1 MSKKYDLEDL
11 LQVVNVLNKKEE
23 SKEESKEDPKPKT
36 EEELRAEILAEI
48 KAEQSKSENPADND
62 DDDDKDNSDDDNDN
76 QDDEDKSDDE
86 RERRHI
92 TRSIKSG
99 LKAADVDGDMVK
111 SLLEFVNYDTLKGEE
126 GEADDEK
133 IESFVELVSGV
144 ARRVPPK
151 APRHGSAEDDGGL
164 GKYLPNK

>member
-11 LQVVNVLNKKEE
+11 LQVVNVLNKKDD
-23 SKEESKEDPKPKT
+23 SKEEPKEDPKPKT
-36 EEELRAEILAEI
+36 EEELRAEILAEL
-48 KAEQSKSENPADND
+48 KAEQAKNEDHSEEEED
-62 DDDDKDNSDDDNDN
+62 DEEEVN
-76 QDDEDKSDDE
+76 DDEDKLDDE

-99 LKAADVDGDMVK
+99 LKAADVDGDMVR

>member
-11 LQVVNVLNKKEE
+11 LQVVNVLNKKDD

-36 EEELRAEILAEI
+36 EEEIRAEILAEL
-48 KAEQSKSENPADND
+48 KAEQAKNEDHSEEEE
-62 DDDDKDNSDDDNDN
+62 
-76 QDDEDKSDDE
+76 DDEEEVNDEEDKPDDE

>member
-11 LQVVNVLNKKEE
+11 LQVVNVLNKKED
-23 SKEESKEDPKPKT
+23 SKEESKEENKPKT
-36 EEELRAEILAEI
+36 EAELRAEILEEL
-48 KAEQSKSENPADND
+48 KAEQAAK
-62 DDDDKDNSDDDNDN
+62 DKNKESS
-76 QDDEDKSDDE
+76 QEEEEDEDENEDHEEEGKEDDE

>member
-11 LQVVNVLNKKEE
+11 LQVVNVLNKKDD

-36 EEELRAEILAEI
+36 EEEIRAEILAEL
-48 KAEQSKSENPADND
+48 KAEQSKSEDPAE
-62 DDDDKDNSDDDNDN
+62 DDDDKDNSDDDKDN
-76 QDDEDKSDDE
+76 QDDE
-86 RERRHI
+86 RESRHI
-92 TRSIKSG
+92 TRSIKTG
-99 LKAADVDGDMVK
+99 LKAADVDGDMVE

-164 GKYLPNK
+164 GKYLQNK

>member
-36 EEELRAEILAEI
+36 EEEIRAEILAEL
-48 KAEQSKSENPADND
+48 KAEQAKNEDHSEEEEDDEEEVND
-62 DDDDKDNSDDDNDN
+62 K
-76 QDDEDKSDDE
+76 EDKSDDE

>member
-11 LQVVNVLNKKEE
+11 LQVVNVLNKKDDSTEE
-23 SKEESKEDPKPKT
+23 DKPKT
-36 EEELRAEILAEI
+36 EEELRAEILAEL
-48 KAEQSKSENPADND
+48 KVEKSKSSADED
-62 DDDDKDNSDDDNDN
+62 E
-76 QDDEDKSDDE
+76 DDEDDRDEDSNDEESVDDE
-86 RERRHI
+86 RELRHI
-92 TRSIKSG
+92 SRSVKSG

>member
-11 LQVVNVLNKKEE
+11 LQVVNVLNKKDD
-23 SKEESKEDPKPKT
+23 SKEDPKEDPKPKT

-48 KAEQSKSENPADND
+48 RAEQAGKANKSKGSPEEEEDGEEEVN
-62 DDDDKDNSDDDNDN
+62 
-76 QDDEDKSDDE
+76 DEDKSDDE
-86 RERRHI
+86 RENRHI

>member
-11 LQVVNVLNKKEE
+11 LQVVNVLNKKDDP
-23 SKEESKEDPKPKT
+23 KEDPKEDPKPKT
-36 EEELRAEILAEI
+36 EEEIRAEILTEL
-48 KAEQSKSENPADND
+48 KAEQSKSSADED
-62 DDDDKDNSDDDNDN
+62 EDDKDDREEDG
-76 QDDEDKSDDE
+76 DDEDKADDE

>member
-11 LQVVNVLNKKEE
+11 LQVVNVLNKRDDSKEE
-23 SKEESKEDPKPKT
+23 SKEEPKPKT
-36 EEELRAEILAEI
+36 EEELRAEILAEL
-48 KAEQSKSENPADND
+48 KAEQAKNEDPA
-62 DDDDKDNSDDDNDN
+62 DDDDKDNSDDDEEVN
-76 QDDEDKSDDE
+76 DDEDKADDE

>member
-11 LQVVNVLNKKEE
+11 LQVVNVLNKKDDD
-23 SKEESKEDPKPKT
+23 KEDPKPKT
-36 EEELRAEILAEI
+36 EEEIRAEILAEL
-48 KAEQSKSENPADND
+48 KAEQSKSEDSADD
-62 DDDDKDNSDDDNDN
+62 DDDDKDNSDDDNGN
-76 QDDEDKSDDE
+76 QDDE
-86 RERRHI
+86 RESRHI
-92 TRSIKSG
+92 TRSIKTG
-99 LKAADVDGDMVK
+99 LKAADVDGDMVE

-164 GKYLPNK
+164 GKYLQNK

>member
-11 LQVVNVLNKKEE
+11 LQVVNVLNKKDD
-23 SKEESKEDPKPKT
+23 SKEEPKEDPKPKT
-36 EEELRAEILAEI
+36 EEELRAEILAEL
-48 KAEQSKSENPADND
+48 KAEQSKSKESAA
-62 DDDDKDNSDDDNDN
+62 
-76 QDDEDKSDDE
+76 DEDEDEDDRDEDGDNEEAVDDE

>member
-23 SKEESKEDPKPKT
+23 SKEESKEDPKLKT
-36 EEELRAEILAEI
+36 EEEIRAEILAEL
-48 KAEQSKSENPADND
+48 KAEQAKNEDHSEEEEDDEEEVND
-62 DDDDKDNSDDDNDN
+62 K
-76 QDDEDKSDDE
+76 EDKSDDE

>member
-11 LQVVNVLNKKEE
+11 LQVVNVLNKKDDD
-23 SKEESKEDPKPKT
+23 KEDPKPKT
-36 EEELRAEILAEI
+36 EEEIRAEILAEL
-48 KAEQSKSENPADND
+48 KAEQSKSEDPAD
-62 DDDDKDNSDDDNDN
+62 DDDDENDNSDDDNGN
-76 QDDEDKSDDE
+76 QDDE
-86 RERRHI
+86 RESRHI
-92 TRSIKSG
+92 TRSIKTG
-99 LKAADVDGDMVK
+99 LKAADVDGDMVE

-164 GKYLPNK
+164 GKYLQNK

>member
-11 LQVVNVLNKKEE
+11 LQVVNVLNKKDDD
-23 SKEESKEDPKPKT
+23 KEDPKPKT
-36 EEELRAEILAEI
+36 EEEIRAEILAEL
-48 KAEQSKSENPADND
+48 KAEQSKSEDPADD
-62 DDDDKDNSDDDNDN
+62 DDDDKDNSDDDNGN
-76 QDDEDKSDDE
+76 QDDE
-86 RERRHI
+86 RESRHI
-92 TRSIKSG
+92 TRSIKTG
-99 LKAADVDGDMVK
+99 LKAADVDGDMVE

-164 GKYLPNK
+164 GKYLQDK

>member
-11 LQVVNVLNKKEE
+11 LQVVNVLNKKDD
-23 SKEESKEDPKPKT
+23 SKEESKEENKPKT
-36 EEELRAEILAEI
+36 EEELRAEILAEL
-48 KAEQSKSENPADND
+48 KAEQSKSKSSA
-62 DDDDKDNSDDDNDN
+62 
-76 QDDEDKSDDE
+76 DEDEDEDENEDREEEGKEDDE

>member
-23 SKEESKEDPKPKT
+23 PKEDPKPKT
-36 EEELRAEILAEI
+36 EEELRAEILAEL
-48 KAEQSKSENPADND
+48 KAEQAKNEDPA
-62 DDDDKDNSDDDNDN
+62 DDDDKDNSDDDEEVNG
-76 QDDEDKSDDE
+76 DEDKEDDE

>member
-11 LQVVNVLNKKEE
+11 LQVVNVLNKKDD

-36 EEELRAEILAEI
+36 EEEIRAEILAEL
-48 KAEQSKSENPADND
+48 KAEQSKSKESAADED
-62 DDDDKDNSDDDNDN
+62 E
-76 QDDEDKSDDE
+76 DDEDRDEDRDNEEAVDDE

>member
-11 LQVVNVLNKKEE
+11 LQVVNVLNKKDD
-23 SKEESKEDPKPKT
+23 SKEESKEDPELKT
-36 EEELRAEILAEI
+36 EEEIRAEILAEL
-48 KAEQSKSENPADND
+48 KAEQAKNEDHSEEEE
-62 DDDDKDNSDDDNDN
+62 
-76 QDDEDKSDDE
+76 DDEEVNDEEDKPDDE

>member
-11 LQVVNVLNKKEE
+11 LQVVNVLNKKDD
-23 SKEESKEDPKPKT
+23 SKEEESKEDPKPKT
-36 EEELRAEILAEI
+36 EEELRAEILAEL
-48 KAEQSKSENPADND
+48 KAEQSKSKSKESSADEDEDED
-62 DDDDKDNSDDDNDN
+62 DEEEVNDN
-76 QDDEDKSDDE
+76 EETVDDE

-99 LKAADVDGDMVK
+99 LKAADVDSDMVK

>member
-11 LQVVNVLNKKEE
+11 LQVVNVLNKKDD

-36 EEELRAEILAEI
+36 EEELRAEILAEL
-48 KAEQSKSENPADND
+48 KAEQAKNEDSSKEEEDGEEEVN
-62 DDDDKDNSDDDNDN
+62 
-76 QDDEDKSDDE
+76 DEDKSDDE
-86 RERRHI
+86 RENRHI

>member
-23 SKEESKEDPKPKT
+23 PKEDPKPKT
-36 EEELRAEILAEI
+36 EEELRAEILAEL
-48 KAEQSKSENPADND
+48 KAEQAKNEDPA
-62 DDDDKDNSDDDNDN
+62 DDDDKDNSDDDEEVN
-76 QDDEDKSDDE
+76 DDEDKADDE

>member
-11 LQVVNVLNKKEE
+11 LQVVNVLNKKDDD
-23 SKEESKEDPKPKT
+23 KEDPKPKT
-36 EEELRAEILAEI
+36 EEEIRAEILAEL
-48 KAEQSKSENPADND
+48 KAEQSKSEDPAD
-62 DDDDKDNSDDDNDN
+62 DDDDENDNSDDDKGN
-76 QDDEDKSDDE
+76 QDDE
-86 RERRHI
+86 RESRHI
-92 TRSIKSG
+92 TRSIKTG
-99 LKAADVDGDMVK
+99 LKAADVDGDMVE

-164 GKYLPNK
+164 GKYLQNK

>member
-11 LQVVNVLNKKEE
+11 LQVVNVLNKKEDD
-23 SKEESKEDPKPKT
+23 SKEEDKPKT
-36 EEELRAEILAEI
+36 EEELRAEILAEL
-48 KAEQSKSENPADND
+48 KVEKSKSKE
-62 DDDDKDNSDDDNDN
+62 SVE
-76 QDDEDKSDDE
+76 DEDDRGEDSNDEDAVDDE
-86 RERRHI
+86 RELRHI
-92 TRSIKSG
+92 SRSVKSG

>member
-11 LQVVNVLNKKEE
+11 LQVVNVLNKKDDSKEDD
-23 SKEESKEDPKPKT
+23 SKEEDKPKT
-36 EEELRAEILAEI
+36 EEELRAEILAEL
-48 KAEQSKSENPADND
+48 KVEKSKSKSSADE
-62 DDDDKDNSDDDNDN
+62 
-76 QDDEDKSDDE
+76 DDEDDRDEDSNDEESVDDE
-86 RERRHI
+86 RELRHI
-92 TRSIKSG
+92 SRSVKSG

>member
-36 EEELRAEILAEI
+36 EEEIRAEILAEL
-48 KAEQSKSENPADND
+48 KAEQAKNEDHSEEEEDDEEEVND
-62 DDDDKDNSDDDNDN
+62 K
-76 QDDEDKSDDE
+76 EDKSDDE

-99 LKAADVDGDMVK
+99 LKAADVDSDMVK

>member
-11 LQVVNVLNKKEE
+11 LQVVNVLNKKDDP
-23 SKEESKEDPKPKT
+23 KEDDPKEDDKPKT
-36 EEELRAEILAEI
+36 EEELRAEILAEL
-48 KAEQSKSENPADND
+48 KVEKSKSKSSADED
-62 DDDDKDNSDDDNDN
+62 E
-76 QDDEDKSDDE
+76 DDEDDRDEDSNDEDAVDDE
-86 RERRHI
+86 RELRHI
-92 TRSIKSG
+92 SRSVKSG

>member
-23 SKEESKEDPKPKT
+23 PKEEPQPKT
-36 EEELRAEILAEI
+36 EEELRAEILAEL
-48 KAEQSKSENPADND
+48 KAEQAKSEDPSEEEEDDEEEVND
-62 DDDDKDNSDDDNDN
+62 DEDKSDDDKDN
-76 QDDEDKSDDE
+76 SDDE

-92 TRSIKSG
+92 PRSIKSG
-99 LKAADVDGDMVK
+99 RKAADVDGDMVK

>member
-11 LQVVNVLNKKEE
+11 LQVVNVLNK
-23 SKEESKEDPKPKT
+23 KEESKEDPKPKT

-48 KAEQSKSENPADND
+48 KAEQAKNEDPA
-62 DDDDKDNSDDDNDN
+62 DDDDKDNSDDDTDSS
-76 QDDEDKSDDE
+76 DDENKSDDE

>member
-11 LQVVNVLNKKEE
+11 LQVVNVLNKKDD

-48 KAEQSKSENPADND
+48 KAEQAKNEDPADDD
-62 DDDDKDNSDDDNDN
+62 DDDDKDNSDD
-76 QDDEDKSDDE
+76 EDKPDDE

>member
-11 LQVVNVLNKKEE
+11 LQVVNVLNKKDD

-36 EEELRAEILAEI
+36 EEELRAEILAEL
-48 KAEQSKSENPADND
+48 KAEQAKNEDPADN
-62 DDDDKDNSDDDNDN
+62 DDKDNSDDDEEEVN
-76 QDDEDKSDDE
+76 DDEDKADDE

>member
-11 LQVVNVLNKKEE
+11 LQVVNVLNKKDDSKEDD
-23 SKEESKEDPKPKT
+23 SKEEDKPKT
-36 EEELRAEILAEI
+36 EEELRAEILAEL
-48 KAEQSKSENPADND
+48 KTEKSKSKESVEDE
-62 DDDDKDNSDDDNDN
+62 
-76 QDDEDKSDDE
+76 DDEDDRDEDSNDEESVDDE
-86 RERRHI
+86 RELRHI
-92 TRSIKSG
+92 SRSVKSG

-111 SLLEFVNYDTLKGEE
+111 SLLEFVNYDRLKGEE

>member
-11 LQVVNVLNKKEE
+11 LQVVNVLNKKDD
-23 SKEESKEDPKPKT
+23 SKEDPKPKT
-36 EEELRAEILAEI
+36 EEELRAEILAEL
-48 KAEQSKSENPADND
+48 KAEQSKSKESAA
-62 DDDDKDNSDDDNDN
+62 
-76 QDDEDKSDDE
+76 DEDEDEDDRDEDGDNEEAVDDE

>member
-11 LQVVNVLNKKEE
+11 LQVVNVLNKKDD

-36 EEELRAEILAEI
+36 EEEIRAEILAEL
-48 KAEQSKSENPADND
+48 KAEQAKNEDHSEEEEDDEEVND
-62 DDDDKDNSDDDNDN
+62 K
-76 QDDEDKSDDE
+76 EDKSDDE

-99 LKAADVDGDMVK
+99 LKAADVDSDMVK

-144 ARRVPPK
+144 AHRVPPK

>member
-11 LQVVNVLNKKEE
+11 LQVVNVLNKKDD

-36 EEELRAEILAEI
+36 EEELRAEILAEL
-48 KAEQSKSENPADND
+48 KAEQAGKANESKESPKEEED
-62 DDDDKDNSDDDNDN
+62 DEEEVN
-76 QDDEDKSDDE
+76 DEDKSDDE

-151 APRHGSAEDDGGL
+151 TPRHGSAEDDGGL

>member
-11 LQVVNVLNKKEE
+11 LQVVNVLNKKDD
-23 SKEESKEDPKPKT
+23 SKEEPKEDPKPKT
-36 EEELRAEILAEI
+36 EEELRAEILAEL
-48 KAEQSKSENPADND
+48 KAEQAKSKESAADED
-62 DDDDKDNSDDDNDN
+62 E
-76 QDDEDKSDDE
+76 DDEDRDEDGDNEEAVDDE

>member
-23 SKEESKEDPKPKT
+23 SKEDPKPKT
-36 EEELRAEILAEI
+36 EEELRAEILAEL
-48 KAEQSKSENPADND
+48 KAEQAKNEDPA
-62 DDDDKDNSDDDNDN
+62 DDDDKDNSDDDEEVN
-76 QDDEDKSDDE
+76 DDEDKADDE

>member
-11 LQVVNVLNKKEE
+11 LQVVNVLNKKDD
-23 SKEESKEDPKPKT
+23 SKEEPKEDPKPKT
-36 EEELRAEILAEI
+36 EEELRAEILAEL
-48 KAEQSKSENPADND
+48 KAEQSKSKESAA
-62 DDDDKDNSDDDNDN
+62 
-76 QDDEDKSDDE
+76 DEDEEDEDRDEDRDNEEAVDDE

>member
-11 LQVVNVLNKKEE
+11 LQVVNVLNKKDDSKEDD
-23 SKEESKEDPKPKT
+23 SKEEDKPKT
-36 EEELRAEILAEI
+36 EEELRAEILAEL
-48 KAEQSKSENPADND
+48 KAEKSKSKSSADE
-62 DDDDKDNSDDDNDN
+62 
-76 QDDEDKSDDE
+76 DDEDDRGEDSNDEESVDDE
-86 RERRHI
+86 RELRHI
-92 TRSIKSG
+92 SRSVKSG

-111 SLLEFVNYDTLKGEE
+111 SLLEFVNYDRLKGEE

>member
-11 LQVVNVLNKKEE
+11 LQVVNVLNKKEDD
-23 SKEESKEDPKPKT
+23 SKEEDKPKT
-36 EEELRAEILAEI
+36 EEELRAEILAEL
-48 KAEQSKSENPADND
+48 KVEKSKSSADED
-62 DDDDKDNSDDDNDN
+62 E
-76 QDDEDKSDDE
+76 DDEDDRDEDSNDEDAVDDE
-86 RERRHI
+86 RELRHI
-92 TRSIKSG
+92 SRSVKSG

>member
-11 LQVVNVLNKKEE
+11 LQVVNVLNKKDD

-36 EEELRAEILAEI
+36 EEELRAEILAEL
-48 KAEQSKSENPADND
+48 KAEQSKSKESAADEDEDED
-62 DDDDKDNSDDDNDN
+62 DRDEDG
-76 QDDEDKSDDE
+76 DDEETVDDE